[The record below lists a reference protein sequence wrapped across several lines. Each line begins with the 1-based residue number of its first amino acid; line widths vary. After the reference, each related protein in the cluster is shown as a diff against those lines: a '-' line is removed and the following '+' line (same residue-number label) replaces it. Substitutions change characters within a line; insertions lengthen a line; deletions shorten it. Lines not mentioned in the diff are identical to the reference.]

1 MKRGGCGRGLRRS
14 GRVNFGRWFRPP
26 TSPPRKPAAAEGGSA
41 LVETIFVI
49 AAILIPMVWIA
60 LAVTRV
66 EAASYAVRAAARE
79 AARTY
84 VTASSSAS
92 GAARAQVAARL
103 AFEDQRAPVG
113 TAQISCS
120 ATPCLSPGASVHAR
134 AVTRVDLPFVPHW
147 LASGTGLQI
156 RVDAQHTETVE
167 RYGGTR

>member
-1 MKRGGCGRGLRRS
+1 MTRIGRGRCSLRVAWAVHRTPDRRTLTRRWGKRG
-14 GRVNFGRWFRPP
+14 VDD
-26 TSPPRKPAAAEGGSA
+26 GSA